1 MGIHYL
7 ELVKL
12 AMGSVRTNLLRSI
25 LTLMIIAFGIMAL
38 VGILTAIDSILYS
51 MTDNFSGLGANAYSI
66 EPKSV
71 TIRSSRGGRS
81 TKRGEPITYAQAIKF
96 KESFEFPARVSI
108 SYQATS
114 RAVVKYADEK
124 SNPNVTLRGVDD
136 NFLEVSGLDLA
147 AGRNLTRSEVT
158 GGDHKVIIGKDIV
171 TLLFA
176 ENNQRALDKVISV
189 GNIKYRVIGVLAS
202 KGSNMD
208 QSQDRQVLVPVLNV
222 KRYYGTIRSN
232 YNVKVGLSNA
242 TDMDDATSTTIGI
255 FRNVRKLRI
264 GQDNDFEIFKSDG
277 LLDILKENTFYLR
290 MATIAI
296 GLITLLGAAIGLM
309 NIMLVS
315 VTERTRE
322 IGIRKSIGA
331 TRNNIMVQFLTEAV
345 IICQLGGIV
354 GIVLGMIAGNLVTY
368 LTGGNFIIPWPW
380 IILGII
386 LCTAVGLISGLYPA
400 MKAAR
405 LDPIESLRYE

>member
-147 AGRNLTRSEVT
+147 AGRNFTRSEVT

>member
-1 MGIHYL
+1 MGIRYL

-12 AMGSVRTNLLRSI
+12 ALSSVRTNLLRSV

-38 VGILTAIDSILYS
+38 VGILTAIDSILFS
-51 MTDNFSGLGANAYSI
+51 MTNNFSGLGANAYSV

-71 TIRSSRGGRS
+71 TIRSNRGGRT

-96 KESFEFPARVSI
+96 KESFDFPARVSL

-114 RAVVKYADEK
+114 RAVVKYANEK
-124 SNPNVTLRGVDD
+124 SNPNVTLRGIDENYLD
-136 NFLEVSGLDLA
+136 VSGLDLA
-147 AGRNLTRSEVT
+147 AGRNFSRSEVIE
-158 GGDHKVIIGKDIV
+158 GAHRVIIGKDLV

-176 ENNQRALDKVISV
+176 ENNQRALDQVISI
-189 GNIKYRVIGVLAS
+189 GNIKYKVIGVLAS

-232 YNVKVGLSNA
+232 YAVKVGLTNA
-242 TDMDDATSTTIGI
+242 TDMEDATSMTIGI
-255 FRNVRKLRI
+255 FRNVRKLNVR
-264 GQDNDFEIFKSDG
+264 QDNDFEIFKSDG
-277 LLDILKENTFYLR
+277 LLDILKENTLYLR

-322 IGIRKSIGA
+322 IGIRKAIGA
-331 TRNNIMVQFLTEAV
+331 TSNNIMVQFLTEAV
-345 IICQLGGIV
+345 VICQIGGLV
-354 GIVLGMIAGNLVTY
+354 GILLGMLAGNLVT
-368 LTGGNFIIPWPW
+368 LMTGGSFIIPWPW
-380 IILGII
+380 IILGVI
-386 LCTAVGLISGLYPA
+386 LCTVVGLVSGLYPA
-400 MKAAR
+400 LKAAR